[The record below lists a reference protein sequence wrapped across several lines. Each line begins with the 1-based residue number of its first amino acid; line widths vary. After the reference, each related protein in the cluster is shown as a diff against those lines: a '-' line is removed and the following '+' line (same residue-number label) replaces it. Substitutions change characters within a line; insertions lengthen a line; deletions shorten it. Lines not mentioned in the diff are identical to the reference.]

1 VVSRSGGARPD
12 LSQKDGLPFRCG
24 SSFSAQ
30 GHRRTQEGQPAG
42 CPLTCSV
49 WRLGGGGC
57 VRATG
62 ALCAAS
68 THAGTDVRPIARC
81 LRYGKLAPINN
92 DVIHAMKRPNAIH
105 LGCMV
110 NLSLDGPRH
119 PHTVLRPLAQGGGVM
134 SVPPTDC
141 LIAVRG
147 TRPEHCHGRY
157 PTPTSASRGRF
168 AERPTAFQTRPGKR
182 QQINQ

>member
-1 VVSRSGGARPD
+1 VSPLGLYAVRLARRMRRALVVDNRDHRPVYCSRHQRGFQVGRRAARSFSERWPAIPLWFLIFGSRPSTHARGAAC
-12 LSQKDGLPFRCG
+12 GLP
-24 SSFSAQ
+24 
-30 GHRRTQEGQPAG
+30 
-42 CPLTCSV
+42 LNLLSV
-49 WRLGGGGC
+49 AAWRWWC

-92 DVIHAMKRPNAIH
+92 DVIPAMKRPNAIH

-119 PHTVLRPLAQGGGVM
+119 PHTVLRPLAQGGG
-134 SVPPTDC
+134 
-141 LIAVRG
+141 
-147 TRPEHCHGRY
+147 
-157 PTPTSASRGRF
+157 
-168 AERPTAFQTRPGKR
+168 Q
-182 QQINQ
+182 